1 MIACASRVASE
12 WIPQSVQIHTVL
24 RIFVSVMHTEG
35 AVKESAP
42 DSEAGDQEQMREVFK
57 GNAEAE
63 ELAQRSKRLQAYAGL
78 FAGLRFFIGRE
89 CPRESLE
96 FVLAAYGAEAVGWE
110 DESSLFSADHPSI
123 THCICDRP
131 AVRNKVYGREYVQPQ
146 WVYDSAN
153 ARLLLPVHKYA
164 VGAELPPHLSPFVED
179 EEEGY
184 VPAYRLEVLALQADA
199 GDQDAAAKLAKL
211 KAVDEDET
219 AEAGDD
225 EIQVMILLQA

>member
-1 MIACASRVASE
+1 MSGYRSQFTYIQSRY
-12 WIPQSVQIHTVL
+12 
-24 RIFVSVMHTEG
+24 IFVLAMYAEG
-35 AVKESAP
+35 AAKASAP
-42 DSEAGDQEQMREVFK
+42 PSEEGDQEQMREVFK

-78 FAGLRFFIGRE
+78 FSGLRFFIGRE

-110 DESSLFSADHPSI
+110 DESSLFSADHPGI

-131 AVRNKVYGREYVQPQ
+131 AVRKKVYGREYVQPQ

-153 ARLLLPVHKYA
+153 ARLLLPVHKYV

-184 VPAYRLEVLALQADA
+184 VPAYRLEVLTLQADA

-211 KAVDEDET
+211 KAVEEGEDAPET
-219 AEAGDD
+219 GNE
-225 EIQVMILLQA
+225 EIQVRRHG